1 MPARLLSRWC
11 LRPKPNFRSWEGLPP
26 SQRAEEVP
34 AALAWDLRMGR
45 ARWGARNNIKLSR
58 ITWCHRHKFKQ
69 VSADS
74 NGLRASTI
82 QTLQESRYLYKEVIP
97 LRLEAVSKFNYHLEG
112 LTTTAI
118 RSTVALEAAHLGA
131 RTPISPTNHLSNNI
145 KSCRAAFLCP
155 RRYWC
160 LNHPSKLTAL
170 NSSSD

>member
-1 MPARLLSRWC
+1 MAARLLSRWC

-26 SQRAEEVP
+26 SQRAEETP
-34 AALAWDLRMGR
+34 AALTRDLRVGR

-58 ITWCHRHKFKQ
+58 ITWCHRQIFKQ

-74 NGLRASTI
+74 NGLRAFTI

-118 RSTVALEAAHLGA
+118 RSVEAVAAPLGP
-131 RTPISPTNHLSNNI
+131 RTPTSPTKHLSSNI
-145 KSCRAAFLCP
+145 RSCRAAFLCP

-170 NSSSD
+170 ISSSD